1 MDSTSVHWLIP
12 GNYKSTEDLYKSNLA
27 SIRMRAGLVGKH
39 AHDIQV
45 EFSAGDHINTKAD
58 IVVVGKIGGD
68 CQNGRG
74 NLWIKQLSEAKKQSK
89 KIISLKLPI
98 FTTILQIELI
108 KVFISSLEYI
118 SPSNIFL
125 T

>member
-1 MDSTSVHWLIP
+1 MLIHWLIP
-12 GNYKSTEDLYKSNLA
+12 GNYKSAEDLSTSNLA

-68 CQNGRG
+68 CQNGRD
-74 NLWIKQLSEAKKQSK
+74 NLWIRQLSEAKNSQR
-89 KIISLKLPI
+89 KLFSTIPI
-98 FTTILQIELI
+98 TI
-108 KVFISSLEYI
+108 
-118 SPSNIFL
+118 
-125 T
+125 